1 MDTIMYITKEGFLT
15 MEKGKLGI
23 RLSVYAVLAFILA
36 AFGLYLGIIGLLAV
50 VLIAEKDEWAGRQVL
65 QALML
70 CLLPSMVSAVFGV
83 LGFMNWFGWGS
94 YGSAVYAISSI
105 WSRFNS
111 VINWL
116 VNIAV
121 YVFALIGILNVS
133 KGKEAGIPVFS
144 SFANW
149 AYGKIV
155 VKAQPVYQQPVYQQ
169 PVAPQAPV
177 QAAAPAPQV
186 PAQAANADVCANC
199 GAPLNGG
206 AFCTKCG
213 TPAAK

>member
-1 MDTIMYITKEGFLT
+1 

-70 CLLPSMVSAVFGV
+70 CLLPSVVGIFFHVFD
-83 LGFMNWFGWGS
+83 FMDWFGWAS
-94 YGSAVYAISSI
+94 YGSAVYKIAVI
-105 WSRFNS
+105 WGRFNT
-111 VINWL
+111 VVDWL

-155 VKAQPVYQQPVYQQ
+155 VKAQPVFQQPVYQQ

-177 QAAAPAPQV
+177 QAAAPAPQA

>member
-65 QALML
+65 QALMR
-70 CLLPSMVSAVFGV
+70 CLLPSMVSTVFGV

-177 QAAAPAPQV
+177 QAAAPAPQA

>member
-94 YGSAVYAISSI
+94 YGSAVYTISSI

-177 QAAAPAPQV
+177 QAAAPAPQA

>member
-1 MDTIMYITKEGFLT
+1 

-94 YGSAVYAISSI
+94 YGSAVYTISSI

-121 YVFALIGILNVS
+121 YVFALIGILNGS
-133 KGKEAGIPVFS
+133 NGKEAGIPVFS

-177 QAAAPAPQV
+177 QAAAPAPQA

>member
-1 MDTIMYITKEGFLT
+1 

-50 VLIAEKDEWAGRQVL
+50 VLIVEKDEWASRQVL

-70 CLLPSMVSAVFGV
+70 CLLPSMIGVVFDV

-94 YGSAVYAISSI
+94 YGSAVYTISSI

-133 KGKEAGIPVFS
+133 KGKEAGIPVFAN
-144 SFANW
+144 FANW
-149 AYGKIV
+149 AYGKV
-155 VKAQPVYQQPVYQQ
+155 AVKVQPVYQQPVYQQ

-177 QAAAPAPQV
+177 QAAAPAPQA

>member
-94 YGSAVYAISSI
+94 YGSVVYAISSI

-177 QAAAPAPQV
+177 QAAAPAPQA

>member
-1 MDTIMYITKEGFLT
+1 

-36 AFGLYLGIIGLLAV
+36 AFGMYLGIIGLLAV
-50 VLIAEKDEWAGRQVL
+50 VLIAEKDEWASRQVL

-70 CLLPSMVSAVFGV
+70 CLLPSVVGIFFHVFD
-83 LGFMNWFGWGS
+83 FMDWFGWAS
-94 YGSAVYAISSI
+94 YGSAVYKIAVI
-105 WSRFNS
+105 WGRFNT

-133 KGKEAGIPVFS
+133 KGKEAGIPVFAN
-144 SFANW
+144 FANW
-149 AYGKIV
+149 AYGKV
-155 VKAQPVYQQPVYQQ
+155 AVKVQPVYQQPVYQQ

-177 QAAAPAPQV
+177 QTAAPAPQA

>member
-1 MDTIMYITKEGFLT
+1 M
-15 MEKGKLGI
+15 
-23 RLSVYAVLAFILA
+23 
-36 AFGLYLGIIGLLAV
+36 
-50 VLIAEKDEWAGRQVL
+50 
-65 QALML
+65 
-70 CLLPSMVSAVFGV
+70 
-83 LGFMNWFGWGS
+83 
-94 YGSAVYAISSI
+94 I

-169 PVAPQAPV
+169 PVAPQAP
-177 QAAAPAPQV
+177 
-186 PAQAANADVCANC
+186 AQAANADVCANC

>member
-177 QAAAPAPQV
+177 QAAAPAPQA
-186 PAQAANADVCANC
+186 PARAANADVCANC

>member
-121 YVFALIGILNVS
+121 YVFALMGILNVS

-177 QAAAPAPQV
+177 QAAAPAPQA

>member
-1 MDTIMYITKEGFLT
+1 

-50 VLIAEKDEWAGRQVL
+50 VLLAEKDEWAGRQVL

-70 CLLPSMVSAVFGV
+70 CLLPSVVGIFFHVFD
-83 LGFMNWFGWGS
+83 FMDWFGWAS
-94 YGSAVYAISSI
+94 YGSAVYTISSI

-169 PVAPQAPV
+169 PVYQQPVAPQAPV
-177 QAAAPAPQV
+177 QAAAPAPQA

>member
-1 MDTIMYITKEGFLT
+1 

-94 YGSAVYAISSI
+94 YGSAVYTISSI

-169 PVAPQAPV
+169 PIAPQAPV
-177 QAAAPAPQV
+177 QAAAPA
-186 PAQAANADVCANC
+186 AQAANADVCANC

>member
-94 YGSAVYAISSI
+94 YGSVVYAISSI

-177 QAAAPAPQV
+177 QAAAPAPQA
-186 PAQAANADVCANC
+186 PARAANADVCANC

>member
-94 YGSAVYAISSI
+94 YGSAVYTISSI

-177 QAAAPAPQV
+177 QAAAPAPQA
-186 PAQAANADVCANC
+186 PARAANADVCANC

>member
-1 MDTIMYITKEGFLT
+1 

-23 RLSVYAVLAFILA
+23 RLSVYAVVAFLLA
-36 AFGLYLGIIGLLAV
+36 AFGLYLGIIGLLAI
-50 VLIAEKDEWAGRQVL
+50 VLIAEKDEWATRQVL

-70 CLLPSMVSAVFGV
+70 CLLPSMVSAVFGI
-83 LGFMNWFGWGS
+83 LGFMNWFGWAS
-94 YGSAVYAISSI
+94 YGTAIYTISSI
-105 WSRFNS
+105 WSRFSS
-111 VINWL
+111 VVNWL
-116 VNIAV
+116 ADIAV

-144 SFANW
+144 NFANW
-149 AYGKIV
+149 AYGKV
-155 VKAQPVYQQPVYQQ
+155 AVKAQPVYQQPVYQQPVYQQ

-177 QAAAPAPQV
+177 QQAAPAPQAA
-186 PAQAANADVCANC
+186 PAADVCANC

>member
-1 MDTIMYITKEGFLT
+1 

-23 RLSVYAVLAFILA
+23 RLSVYAVLAFVLA

-70 CLLPSMVSAVFGV
+70 CLLPSMIGAVFDV
-83 LGFMNWFGWGS
+83 LGFMNWFGWGN
-94 YGSAVYAISSI
+94 YGSAVYTISSI

-144 SFANW
+144 GFADW
-149 AYGKIV
+149 AYGRV
-155 VKAQPVYQQPVYQQ
+155 VAKAQPVYQQPVYQQPVYQQPVYQQ
-169 PVAPQAPV
+169 PVAPQTPV
-177 QAAAPAPQV
+177 QAAAPAPQA

>member
-177 QAAAPAPQV
+177 QAAAPTPQA

>member
-177 QAAAPAPQV
+177 QAAAPAPQA

-213 TPAAK
+213 TPAVK

>member
-177 QAAAPAPQV
+177 QAAAPAPQA

>member
-1 MDTIMYITKEGFLT
+1 

-70 CLLPSMVSAVFGV
+70 CLLPSVVGIFFHVFD
-83 LGFMNWFGWGS
+83 FMDWFGWAS
-94 YGSAVYAISSI
+94 YGSAVYTISSI

-169 PVAPQAPV
+169 PVAPQAP
-177 QAAAPAPQV
+177 
-186 PAQAANADVCANC
+186 AQAANADVCANC

>member
-1 MDTIMYITKEGFLT
+1 

-70 CLLPSMVSAVFGV
+70 CLLPSVVGIFFHVFD
-83 LGFMNWFGWGS
+83 FMDWFGWAS
-94 YGSAVYAISSI
+94 YGSAVYTISSI

-155 VKAQPVYQQPVYQQ
+155 VKAQPVYQQPV
-169 PVAPQAPV
+169 
-177 QAAAPAPQV
+177 
-186 PAQAANADVCANC
+186 
-199 GAPLNGG
+199 
-206 AFCTKCG
+206 
-213 TPAAK
+213 